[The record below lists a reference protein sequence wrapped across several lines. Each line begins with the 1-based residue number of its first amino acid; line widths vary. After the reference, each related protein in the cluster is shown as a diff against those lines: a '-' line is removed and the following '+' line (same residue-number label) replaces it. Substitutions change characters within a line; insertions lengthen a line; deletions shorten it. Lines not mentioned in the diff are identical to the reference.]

1 MKCPR
6 IVKEAITLMRV
17 SNKGEYRGYTPTKA
31 KEITSDKYLELSD
44 ELRNKRINRYRNLP
58 KVYKKNRQVAG
69 GILGGGLGGTISSSL
84 MSGSK
89 IKGKYKLPIILGSS
103 LLSGI
108 GLGAAFTPNKRRMER
123 MRAYA
128 DKKTDIENFRRHYQ
142 RPGIKKNPKNYK
154 YYMRDT

>member
-89 IKGKYKLPIILGSS
+89 IKGKYKDNEKVGVW
-103 LLSGI
+103 
-108 GLGAAFTPNKRRMER
+108 
-123 MRAYA
+123 
-128 DKKTDIENFRRHYQ
+128 KTFY
-142 RPGIKKNPKNYK
+142 KNEY
-154 YYMRDT
+154 